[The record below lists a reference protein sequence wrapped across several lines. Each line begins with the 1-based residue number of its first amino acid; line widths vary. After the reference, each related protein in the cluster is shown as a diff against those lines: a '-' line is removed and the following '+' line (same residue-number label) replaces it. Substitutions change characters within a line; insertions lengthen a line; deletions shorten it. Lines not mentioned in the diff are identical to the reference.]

1 MNVQLKPNMGHCNL
15 KIVFVAVDVF
25 LGLLFFRRGGRQ
37 EYFLDAHH
45 LRTAFLCQHEL
56 KR

>member
-25 LGLLFFRRGGRQ
+25 SVCSPLGR
-37 EYFLDAHH
+37 EDAHH
-45 LRTAFLCQHEL
+45 LRTPFLCQHEL